1 MRNAEA
7 RGALEEK
14 RVLGKYLKE
23 LQDKDAGR
31 GQVESAG
38 KRMIDTSDRMI
49 QDAKKT
55 LIMLFGTQKGT
66 KRFNDV
72 LSGAKTKSEF
82 LVKIRS
88 MVNKGKAEGHKGSHR
103 SGETGAVVGRRKSGL
118 RLADA
123 DSGNKTDK
131 KRRQVGSRR
140 AAAGNP
146 ELDRPMRKGGMV
158 KKGVPVVT
166 VAIAWLNLKTKSHAK
181 VVQTSVM
188 AAW

>member
-72 LSGAKTKSEF
+72 LSGAKTKVNF
-82 LVKIRS
+82 L
-88 MVNKGKAEGHKGSHR
+88 
-103 SGETGAVVGRRKSGL
+103 
-118 RLADA
+118 
-123 DSGNKTDK
+123 
-131 KRRQVGSRR
+131 
-140 AAAGNP
+140 
-146 ELDRPMRKGGMV
+146 
-158 KKGVPVVT
+158 
-166 VAIAWLNLKTKSHAK
+166 
-181 VVQTSVM
+181 
-188 AAW
+188 